1 MLAYRDL
8 CSRHVRVVK
17 LMGDGIA
24 CRVRQCRQ
32 CHLMHRIG
40 DQPTASLQSKSGL
53 MGIARGDSR

>member
-32 CHLMHRIG
+32 CHL
-40 DQPTASLQSKSGL
+40 
-53 MGIARGDSR
+53 